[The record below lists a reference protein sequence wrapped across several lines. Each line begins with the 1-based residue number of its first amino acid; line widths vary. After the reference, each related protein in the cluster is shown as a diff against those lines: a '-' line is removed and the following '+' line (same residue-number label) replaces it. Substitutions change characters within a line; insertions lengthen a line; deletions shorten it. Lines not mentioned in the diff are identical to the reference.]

1 MARRKVTPTDSQR
14 PVKLAQPPPPP
25 SKPTK
30 RAKKTTARAA
40 TSKKASCATVKPE
53 VNTDK
58 NPNRWDDWVPQ
69 DRLRKFTDEN
79 RELAKNLV
87 QEMNAQ
93 RKSTASR
100 PSNAASVKK
109 KAAGSDRLGSSARA
123 SEELGTSRGTK
134 RGRDGKEVEGT
145 EKEEDY
151 LRRPAIKLHIPDNLK
166 SILVDDWEKVTKDHK
181 LVPLPS
187 KTPVNVFLDDYEDHE
202 KQRRREGSADW
213 DILEEVIAGVREYF
227 NKSLGRILL
236 YRFERPQWQ
245 DLHSQINKGAGEL
258 SGKQVADVYGVEHLL
273 RLFVSLP
280 DLIAHTNMDSQAV
293 SRLREELFKMVQYA
307 NRTIPKYLT
316 EAYEN
321 PGDQYIESV
330 R

>member
-1 MARRKVTPTDSQR
+1 MAPANSGAMYAKDERALCFHGELLYEAKVLDTR
-14 PVKLAQPPPPP
+14 PVDQNDRKGPWQYLVHY
-25 SKPTK
+25 KGWK
-30 RAKKTTARAA
+30 
-40 TSKKASCATVKPE
+40 
-53 VNTDK
+53 NT
-58 NPNRWDDWVPQ
+58 WDDWVPQ

-79 RELAKNLV
+79 RELARNLV
-87 QEMNAQ
+87 QEMSAQ

-100 PSNAASVKK
+100 VSNAASIKK

-123 SEELGTSRGTK
+123 SEELAPSRGTK

-151 LRRPAIKLHIPDNLK
+151 LRRPAIKLHMPDSLK
-166 SILVDDWEKVTKDHK
+166 SILVDDWEKVTKDQK
-181 LVPLPS
+181 IVALPS
-187 KTPVNVFLDDYEDHE
+187 KTPVNMFLDDYEDFE

-213 DILEEVIAGVREYF
+213 DILEEVVAGVREYF
-227 NKSLGRILL
+227 NKSLGRLLL

-245 DLHSQINKGAGEL
+245 DMHSRINKGAGEL

-293 SRLREELFKMVQYA
+293 SRLKEELFKMVSFTSR
-307 NRTIPKYLT
+307 NIPKYLA
-316 EAYEN
+316 EAYEH
-321 PGDQYIESV
+321 PGDQYIDSV